1 MHLPWCPVPVAPRR
15 ISVPP
20 PAPVPALHR
29 QLGLLRAVVQLPA
42 FVYEHFTPLS
52 PHTLNAAGSHVSPVL
67 RAAGRGQPGALVVR
81 VGRRQLVG
89 NLFIA
94 SQLTMPCPDG
104 VWSATHCIA
113 CLAAVPIRVST
124 SILCVHPPTDTLCA
138 AFSHLQRDVSQPS
151 LTSRLPHAIR
161 RTPSLGSIWR
171 KATATA
177 GALEGSVWGK
187 TENLSTV

>member
-1 MHLPWCPVPVAPRR
+1 MHLPWCPFPVAPCR
-15 ISVPP
+15 ISVTP

-52 PHTLNAAGSHVSPVL
+52 PHTLNAAGSHVSPGL
-67 RAAGRGQPGALVVR
+67 RAAGRGRPGALVAR
-81 VGRRQLVG
+81 VGRWRLVG

-104 VWSATHCIA
+104 AWSATHCIT

-138 AFSHLQRDVSQPS
+138 AFSRLQRDVSQLS
-151 LTSRLPHAIR
+151 LTSCLTRTIR

-171 KATATA
+171 RAAATA
-177 GALEGSVWGK
+177 GALEGSIWGK
-187 TENLSTV
+187 IENLSTV